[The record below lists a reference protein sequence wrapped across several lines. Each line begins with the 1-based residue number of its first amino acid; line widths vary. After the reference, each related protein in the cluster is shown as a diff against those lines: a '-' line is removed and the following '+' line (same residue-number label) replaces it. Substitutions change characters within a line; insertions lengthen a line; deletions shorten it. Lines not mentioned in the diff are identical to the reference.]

1 MLLSIKEMEVKEV
14 RFDETFPPGE
24 IDFSGSEVTQTGP
37 LHVEGVAEL
46 LQNTGGEVRIK
57 GRMTTT
63 IEAVCDRCLGTAT
76 FPIDA
81 PFDLFYRPEA
91 DLPSEDEIAIDEGEA
106 EIAFYREPG
115 LVLEDVLCEQ
125 IMLQLPM
132 QRVCSEDCE
141 GICPICGLKRSETA
155 CRCTEARADD
165 RRWSAL
171 RNL

>member
-1 MLLSIKEMEVKEV
+1 MLLSIKEMEVRQV

-24 IDFSGSEVTQTGP
+24 IDFSGSEVTQTAP
-37 LHVEGVAEL
+37 LHVVGVAEL
-46 LQNTGGEVRIK
+46 LHNTGGEVRIK

-63 IEAVCDRCLGTAT
+63 MEAVCDRCLGTAT

-91 DLPSEDEIAIDEGEA
+91 DLPVEDEIAIDEGEA
-106 EIAFYREPG
+106 EIGFYKDPG
-115 LVLEDVLCEQ
+115 LILEEVLAEQ

-132 QRVCSEDCE
+132 QRVCSEACA
-141 GICPICGLKRSETA
+141 GICPICGAVRNSTA
-155 CRCTEARADD
+155 CSCTATPADD
-165 RRWSAL
+165 RWSAL